1 MMSYASTSELF
12 MYLRIEHNLAFVWST
27 VLAATRARQKP
38 ALIANLTACS
48 RSDDLINGKM
58 PQDAQSGLV

>member
-1 MMSYASTSELF
+1 

-27 VLAATRARQKP
+27 VLAETRARQKP